1 MRGLVRFGG
10 LLVAAA
16 ALGFGASAVASTSG
30 IPTVPVYRLK
40 LGPFVTP
47 PTRMVGLIVKARV
60 NGGPP
65 LRLLLDSGAT
75 TITLDPRAAA
85 KSNCAGGIDLE
96 LVGAGAQAATAV
108 KQMRA
113 TKVEIGDL
121 LLRDL
126 PVLISGKAMAE
137 GIQGFFPLSVF
148 SAFLIRLDVP
158 GKTLDLLPYPVRSPD
173 GSGELQALSS
183 NSLLFVRGTV
193 NERREGYFL
202 LDTGA
207 SYSAVSKTVA
217 RELKISQRLAERVPL
232 QGGTTELD
240 APLIGSGIR
249 LRFGE
254 KELGAGAVVAIDL
267 SLPSRYHNVDIAGL
281 LGFPALSGS
290 VLLVNYRDGLVRI
303 DSR

>member
-1 MRGLVRFGG
+1 MCALVRCGG

-16 ALGFGASAVASTSG
+16 ALSFGAPAVASTSV

-75 TITLDPRAAA
+75 TIILDPRAAA
-85 KSNCAGGIDLE
+85 KSNCAGGIDLD
-96 LVGAGAQAATAV
+96 LVGAGAQAAIAV
-108 KQMRA
+108 KQIRA
-113 TKVEIGDL
+113 TTVEIGDL

-126 PVLISGKAMAE
+126 PVLISGKGVAE
-137 GIQGFFPLSVF
+137 GIQGFLPLSVF

-240 APLIGSGIR
+240 APLIGSAIR

-254 KELGAGAVVAIDL
+254 RELGAGPVVAIDL
-267 SLPSRYHNVDIAGL
+267 SLPSRYHNLDIAGL

-290 VLLVNYRDGLVRI
+290 VLLVNYRDGLIRI
-303 DSR
+303 NSR